1 MTKVS
6 ASILSVNDLD
16 DTIKELNTLGTI
28 YLFFKPFQKKRE
40 RLNRGV
46 LQGPA
51 DSSTNGIANCPQA
64 RSKSGHKKELATFVT
79 SSNYLLM
86 MERVGFEIEV
96 QLYEIIIENIFYFQ
110 NVIFYTPKYAQ
121 NF

>member
-1 MTKVS
+1 
-6 ASILSVNDLD
+6 
-16 DTIKELNTLGTI
+16 
-28 YLFFKPFQKKRE
+28 
-40 RLNRGV
+40 
-46 LQGPA
+46 
-51 DSSTNGIANCPQA
+51 
-64 RSKSGHKKELATFVT
+64 
-79 SSNYLLM
+79 M